1 MAGNMTWPC
10 STSSPSPISTL
21 ARWRIRALYFQL
33 IRIIGPARA
42 AYSTLVVPVI
52 AMALSTAFE
61 GYRWSTLAAM
71 PSGRHGIIAAGDS
84 RAIYIPGG
92 ATACA
97 TAQSNNLQIF
107 TLQKDV
113 ILKSQT

>member
-42 AYSTLVVPVI
+42 AYSSLVVPVI

-61 GYRWSTLAAM
+61 GYRWSTLAVA
-71 PSGRHGIIAAGDS
+71 GGILALAGLALALRSTRPADAPADS
-84 RAIYIPGG
+84 QA
-92 ATACA
+92 
-97 TAQSNNLQIF
+97 
-107 TLQKDV
+107 
-113 ILKSQT
+113 